1 MLKQRAQ
8 TTKAYKSSPCTYATP
23 PEPKHTSLGLVHAQ
37 QPKPVTPVSKIG
49 PTGFPQQHTPKAKN
63 AKQMHKFPLDSWDRF

>member
-1 MLKQRAQ
+1 MLKQKAQ

-23 PEPKHTSLGLVHAQ
+23 PEPKHTSPGLVHAQ
-37 QPKPVTPVSKIG
+37 QPKPVTLVSKTG

-63 AKQMHKFPLDSWDRF
+63 AKQMHKLPLDSWNKF